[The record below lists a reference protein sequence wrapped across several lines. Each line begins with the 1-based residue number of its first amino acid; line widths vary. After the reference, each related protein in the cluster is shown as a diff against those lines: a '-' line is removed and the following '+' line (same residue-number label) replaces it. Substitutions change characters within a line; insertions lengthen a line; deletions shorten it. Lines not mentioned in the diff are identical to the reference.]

1 MLVAIEPSKMKTKK
15 YTAIFYDGDKK
26 VKTIHFGSAGMSDYT
41 IHNDDKRK
49 ERYLKRHEKNENW
62 NDYMTAGALSRH
74 LLWNKKTFK
83 SSLSDYLK
91 KFKLKL
97 KK

>member
-41 IHNDDKRK
+41 IHKDDKRK

-62 NDYMTAGALSRH
+62 DDYMTAGALSRW
-74 LLWNKKTFK
+74 LLWSKKTFK
-83 SSLSDYLK
+83 SSLSEYLK
-91 KFKLKL
+91 KFNLKL